1 MGALVELRDLSVHY
15 GDKVLVQGVS
25 LGVEEGSVT
34 AVMGPS
40 GSGKS
45 LTARVAMG
53 YVDEGLRVATGSLR
67 YPAHSDRDWL
77 SGVAGGPPRAHA
89 RLRRATRVLRGG
101 WLSYSPQAAF
111 SALNPGRTLGRQL
124 ALSMSRRVEPP
135 ASPARELGRLLERVG
150 LDLDAARA
158 LPSELSG
165 GQCQRAA
172 LAVAMAPAP
181 SLVLADEP
189 ETGLDPVLTRV
200 VTELLLDVCKEE
212 GCGLLLISHHD
223 DTVERIA
230 DRVVRLGAHA

>member
-1 MGALVELRDLSVHY
+1 MGRLVELRDLAVAY
-15 GDKVLVQGVS
+15 GDKVLVSGVG
-25 LGVEEGSVT
+25 LDVEEGSVT

-53 YVDEGLRVATGSLR
+53 YVDEGLRVVSGSLR
-67 YPAHSDRDWL
+67 YPAHGDRDWL
-77 SGVAGGPPRAHA
+77 AGVVGGSPRAHA
-89 RLRRATRVLRGG
+89 KLRRTTRALRGG

-124 ALSMSRRVEPP
+124 QLSMARREQAP
-135 ASPARELGRLLERVG
+135 ADPAREIGRLLRRVG
-150 LDLDAARA
+150 LDLDAAKA
-158 LPSELSG
+158 LPTELSG

-181 SLVLADEP
+181 KLVLADEP

-230 DRVVRLGAHA
+230 DRVVRLGAHG